1 VPEVVIQAPSLNR
14 VERFRRTLG
23 AAITDGFFV
32 GVTNAT
38 KRLPIAHPDFHG
50 VEVERDVPYLTSG
63 NPSASSGQAG
73 GPLRGS
79 TYHLA
84 DIWRPRDRKGP
95 LPVCLYI
102 HGGRFARLS
111 KDTHWLFNLV
121 FARRG
126 YLVVSINYR
135 LAPAH
140 RFPAAVEDVC
150 AAWTWLLENVERLGG
165 DPDRIIV
172 AGESAG
178 GNLTTALA
186 LATCYRRPE
195 PFARAVFDLGAVPKA
210 VMPACAVLQVSKPEH
225 RGLRSAYFQDRFTEM
240 TEDYL
245 HGVSVD
251 AEHGLDLAD
260 PVVMLERGVAPDR
273 PLPPFFAPVGTW
285 DLLIDDTRRLAAA
298 VTKLGGRCEARYYP
312 YGLHAFHG
320 FVFTPQ
326 ARQCWREAFAFLNET
341 LR

>member
-1 VPEVVIQAPSLNR
+1 VPEVVIQRPTLNR
-14 VERFRRTLG
+14 AARFRRTLG

-32 GVTNAT
+32 GVSNASG
-38 KRLPIAHPDFHG
+38 RLPIAKPGFHG
-50 VEVERDVPYLTSG
+50 IEVERNVPYLG
-63 NPSASSGQAG
+63 SGQDH
-73 GPLRGS
+73 
-79 TYHLA
+79 HLL
-84 DIWRPRDRKGP
+84 DIWRPRERSGP
-95 LPVCLYI
+95 LPVVLYI

-126 YLVVSINYR
+126 YLVFSINYR
-135 LAPAH
+135 LAPTH

-150 AAWTWLLENVERLGG
+150 AAWRWLQENAARYGG
-165 DPDRIIV
+165 DLNRVVV

-178 GNLTTALA
+178 GNLTTALT

-195 PFARAVFDLGAVPKA
+195 PFARAVYDLGAVPKA
-210 VMPACAVLQVSKPEH
+210 VMPACAVLEVSKPE
-225 RGLRSAYFQDRFTEM
+225 RFTFRTSYMEDRMQEM
-240 TEDYL
+240 AEDYL
-245 HGVSVD
+245 HGIAVD

-260 PVVMLERGVAPDR
+260 PIVPLERGLKPDR

-285 DLLIDDTRRLAAA
+285 DPLIVDTQRLAAA
-298 VTKLGGRCEARYYP
+298 LQRLNVRCEARYYP
-312 YGLHAFHG
+312 RGLHAFHG

-326 ARQCWREAFAFLNET
+326 ARQCWREAFTFLDDV